1 MDFEAGIQ
9 YADYLVSG
17 KIIVVDTPQGAQAFR
32 ISDVTK
38 KSTKITL
45 KAWHVFYDIKNYLI
59 ADSNVVGKNGN
70 DALDHLN
77 GATEPQSAFTT
88 LSDVQK
94 VDSFRCV
101 RKSLYEAIKTVIE
114 RWGGFGRSL
123 NKFTA
128 VYFA

>member
-1 MDFEAGIQ
+1 MG
-9 YADYLVSG
+9 V
-17 KIIVVDTPQGAQAFR
+17 QAFR
-32 ISDVTK
+32 ISDVMK

-45 KAWHVFYDIKNYLI
+45 KAWHVFYDTENYLI
-59 ADSNVVGKNGN
+59 ADSNVVDKNCN

-88 LSDVQK
+88 LSDVKK

-114 RWGGFGRSL
+114 CWGGFGRSL
-123 NKFTA
+123 NKFTE
-128 VYFA
+128 VCFA